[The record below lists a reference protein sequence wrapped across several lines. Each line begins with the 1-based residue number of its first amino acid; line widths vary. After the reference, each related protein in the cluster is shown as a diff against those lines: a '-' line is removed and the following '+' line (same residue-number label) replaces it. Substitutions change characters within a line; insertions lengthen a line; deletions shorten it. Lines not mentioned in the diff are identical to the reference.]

1 MGETPNSNEVDESLL
16 LHDRSDQVDKTSESA
31 DAKENNVIVTE
42 LSAEA
47 KLRVEVLQ
55 SLIGPCDRKT
65 YGIKLKQAAEK
76 LGKTVRTVQRL
87 VKKYQ
92 EQGLSGVTEA
102 ERSDKGGYRIDD
114 GWQDFIVKT
123 YKEGNKDGRKMTP
136 AQVAIRVQVRAEQLG
151 LVKYPC
157 HMTVY
162 RVLNP
167 IIERKEQKQKV
178 RNIGWRGSRVSH
190 QTRDGQTLYVHH
202 SNHVWQCDHTKL
214 DLMLVDQYG
223 ETLARPWLTKITDS
237 YSRCIMGIHLGFDA
251 PSSLVVALAMR
262 HAMLRKQYSSE
273 YKLHCDWGTYGV
285 PENLFTDGGKDFRS
299 EHLKQIGF
307 QLGFE
312 CHLRDRPP
320 EGGIEERGFGT
331 INTDFLSGFYG
342 YLGSNIQERPEQ
354 AEEEACITLREL
366 NLLIVRYIIDNYN
379 QRIDARSGDQT
390 RFQRWEAGLPALP
403 SLINDRE
410 LDICLMKKT
419 RRSIYKGGYVSFE
432 NIMYRGDYLP
442 GYAGESVLLR
452 YDPRDISTVFV
463 YRQDSGKEV
472 LLSQAHA
479 IDLETEQ
486 ISLEEAK
493 AASRKIRS
501 AGKQLSNKSIL
512 AEVQD
517 RDTFIKQKKKTH
529 KERKKEE
536 QAQVHSVKPFQT
548 KEPVETVEETPQPQ
562 KRRPRVFNYEQ
573 LRKDY
578 DD

>member
-1 MGETPNSNEVDESLL
+1 MGETPNSNQVDESLL

-55 SLIGPCDRKT
+55 SLIGSCDRKT

-76 LGKTVRTVQRL
+76 LGKTVRTV
-87 VKKYQ
+87 KKYQ

-102 ERSDKGGYRIDD
+102 ERSDKGAYRIDD

-136 AQVAIRVQVRAEQLG
+136 AQVAIRVQIRAGQLG
-151 LVKYPC
+151 LEKYPC

-190 QTRDGQTLYVHH
+190 QTRDSQTLDVHH

-214 DLMLVDQYG
+214 DVMLVDQYG
-223 ETLARPWLTKITDS
+223 ETLARPWFTKITDS
-237 YSRCIMGIHLGFDA
+237 YSRCIMGIYLGFDP

-273 YKLHCDWGTYGV
+273 YKLYCEWGTYGV

-312 CHLRDRPP
+312 CHLCDRQ
-320 EGGIEERGFGT
+320 
-331 INTDFLSGFYG
+331 NLS
-342 YLGSNIQERPEQ
+342 
-354 AEEEACITLREL
+354 
-366 NLLIVRYIIDNYN
+366 
-379 QRIDARSGDQT
+379 
-390 RFQRWEAGLPALP
+390 
-403 SLINDRE
+403 
-410 LDICLMKKT
+410 
-419 RRSIYKGGYVSFE
+419 
-432 NIMYRGDYLP
+432 
-442 GYAGESVLLR
+442 
-452 YDPRDISTVFV
+452 
-463 YRQDSGKEV
+463 
-472 LLSQAHA
+472 
-479 IDLETEQ
+479 
-486 ISLEEAK
+486 
-493 AASRKIRS
+493 SR
-501 AGKQLSNKSIL
+501 
-512 AEVQD
+512 
-517 RDTFIKQKKKTH
+517 
-529 KERKKEE
+529 
-536 QAQVHSVKPFQT
+536 
-548 KEPVETVEETPQPQ
+548 
-562 KRRPRVFNYEQ
+562 
-573 LRKDY
+573 
-578 DD
+578 

>member
-1 MGETPNSNEVDESLL
+1 MGETPNSNQVDESLL

-136 AQVAIRVQVRAEQLG
+136 AQVAIRVQVRAGQLG
-151 LVKYPC
+151 LEKYPC

-162 RVLNP
+162 RLLNP

-190 QTRDGQTLYVHH
+190 QTRDGQTLDVHH

-214 DLMLVDQYG
+214 DVMLVDQYG
-223 ETLARPWLTKITDS
+223 ETLARPWFTKITDS

-273 YKLHCDWGTYGV
+273 YKLHCEWGTCGV

-354 AEEEACITLREL
+354 ACITLREL

-403 SLINDRE
+403 SLIEERQ

-432 NIMYRGDYLP
+432 NIMYRGDYLAA
-442 GYAGESVLLR
+442 YAGESVLLR

-517 RDTFIKQKKKTH
+517 RDTFLKQKKKTH

-536 QAQVHSVKPFQT
+536 QAQVHSVKPFPT
-548 KEPVETVEETPQPQ
+548 KELVETVEETSQPQ

>member
-1 MGETPNSNEVDESLL
+1 MALSPDGTIFACGETDYTCKDQSIKVFDLNTGQRICTFKIFGHAVFADFIAISPNGKHLVWNTSGQITVGTHKVRDLPSN
-16 LHDRSDQVDKTSESA
+16 
-31 DAKENNVIVTE
+31 
-42 LSAEA
+42 
-47 KLRVEVLQ
+47 
-55 SLIGPCDRKT
+55 RKH
-65 YGIKLKQAAEK
+65 YRAG
-76 LGKTVRTVQRL
+76 
-87 VKKYQ
+87 KKYP
-92 EQGLSGVTEA
+92 S
-102 ERSDKGGYRIDD
+102 Y
-114 GWQDFIVKT
+114 
-123 YKEGNKDGRKMTP
+123 
-136 AQVAIRVQVRAEQLG
+136 
-151 LVKYPC
+151 
-157 HMTVY
+157 
-162 RVLNP
+162 
-167 IIERKEQKQKV
+167 
-178 RNIGWRGSRVSH
+178 
-190 QTRDGQTLYVHH
+190 
-202 SNHVWQCDHTKL
+202 TKISL
-214 DLMLVDQYG
+214 PG
-223 ETLARPWLTKITDS
+223 ARPEKMGQPCIKDPRYPTNNLEEGCPIFLRQFRPALDS
-237 YSRCIMGIHLGFDA
+237 GRRCANGFVSRSATCSVNHQKGCSFF
-251 PSSLVVALAMR
+251 SLFF
-262 HAMLRKQYSSE
+262 H
-273 YKLHCDWGTYGV
+273 
-285 PENLFTDGGKDFRS
+285 
-299 EHLKQIGF
+299 
-307 QLGFE
+307 
-312 CHLRDRPP
+312 
-320 EGGIEERGFGT
+320 GT

-442 GYAGESVLLR
+442 AYAGESVLLR

-472 LLSQAHA
+472 LLSQQNA

-548 KEPVETVEETPQPQ
+548 KEPVETVEETPYAKTPTLLLGQ
-562 KRRPRVFNYEQ
+562 V
-573 LRKDY
+573 
-578 DD
+578 